1 MLESLREESAR
12 ESQRMRH
19 LWELAEGA
27 HKRLPHM
34 TPQEQKE
41 MLDLLDIR
49 VTVLEH
55 ATKDTPAR
63 VGIEGVVGGLAYANA
78 AREIDEVERPRDS
91 AHARAAGDA
100 PRGARGRR

>member
-1 MLESLREESAR
+1 MLDSWREESAR

-55 ATKDTPAR
+55 
-63 VGIEGVVGGLAYANA
+63 EGHADASQDRGG
-78 AREIDEVERPRDS
+78 RRRPRICE
-91 AHARAAGDA
+91 
-100 PRGARGRR
+100 RGA